1 MSFVFWAEPHDTHT
15 EEMRNP
21 RKALKRLGLANHP
34 RVVTLCNI
42 LNAGVSHRGHS
53 ASALWPGIRDIIC
66 RLSGH
71 DQYRSTKEVTTA
83 QTAQMKEENKL
94 RQKAKKVE
102 PPNRTLSREVNV
114 HEAMSSHLIH
124 ECKSHGNGFVFSLKA
139 SSHPDSNFQVTVASL
154 EDHIHTTLGNAI
166 QRIPVIQP
174 AAKRHHM
181 DVEAQLEEAF
191 DDDLT
196 PRGDDD
202 LEVAHEQVDV
212 HFKVVYTC
220 GGSMKLPMYPIASG
234 RRLQQMDIVVSMH
247 PVISHLGEEVSTLNR
262 PQHIAGYSPSQL
274 GVLTLTDS
282 DVEHL
287 RSYSRRWTKGKGRFT
302 WANIAAT
309 LDVIETVTRFV

>member
-1 MSFVFWAEPHDTHT
+1 
-15 EEMRNP
+15 
-21 RKALKRLGLANHP
+21 
-34 RVVTLCNI
+34 
-42 LNAGVSHRGHS
+42 
-53 ASALWPGIRDIIC
+53 
-66 RLSGH
+66 
-71 DQYRSTKEVTTA
+71 
-83 QTAQMKEENKL
+83 MKEENKL

-102 PPNRTLSREVNV
+102 PPNRTSSREVNV

-124 ECKSHGNGFVFSLKA
+124 ECKSHGNGFMFSLKA

-154 EDHIHTTLGNAI
+154 EDHIHTSLGNAI

-181 DVEAQLEEAF
+181 DVDAQLEEAF

-202 LEVAHEQVDV
+202 LEVAHEQADV
-212 HFKVVYTC
+212 HFKVVYTS

-247 PVISHLGEEVSTLNR
+247 PVISQLGEEVSILNR

-287 RSYSRRWTKGKGRFT
+287 RIYSRRWTKGKGRFT

-309 LDVIETVTRFV
+309 LDVIETVTRFVEAGALTTNHGKSTSTRISKHSSNADVLGQVHRVAELCPDMLTMIEDVAEYEAWCMTAKGTRAV